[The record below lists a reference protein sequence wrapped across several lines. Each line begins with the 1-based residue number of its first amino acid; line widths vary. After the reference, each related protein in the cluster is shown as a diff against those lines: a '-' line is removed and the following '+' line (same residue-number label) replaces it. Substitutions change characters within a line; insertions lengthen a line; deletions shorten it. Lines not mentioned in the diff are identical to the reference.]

1 MARQNRM
8 EPRPNPETMDDP
20 GAAPLIQVTGVHKR
34 FGRKAVLQG
43 VDLEVGQGEVLALLG
58 ANGAGKTT
66 LIRLIAG
73 LDKPDRGRV
82 ALGGVLQEQAGHEL
96 RRYVGVVSHAPLL
109 YEGLNSLEN
118 LHFFARLYDMSQPAP
133 RIQAVLRAVD
143 LWHRRYD
150 PVRTYSRGMTQRLA
164 IGRAILHDPP
174 VLLLDEPDTGLDQAS
189 AEMLRGL
196 IRQLGGANRAIL
208 LTTHNLDRAVE
219 WADRIALL
227 AEGRIVY
234 QAETARLTPGELK
247 AIYRRLAME
256 QESQGEVAMSLAGA
270 GLDGDGRAS

>member
-1 MARQNRM
+1 MMASETRLAQERSAERM
-8 EPRPNPETMDDP
+8 ADPSPE
-20 GAAPLIQVTGVHKR
+20 APLIQVTGVHKR

-43 VDLEVGQGEVLALLG
+43 VDLSVNQGEVLALLG

-73 LDKPDRGRV
+73 LDRPDRGQV

-109 YEGLNSLEN
+109 YEGLSSLEN
-118 LHFFARLYDMSQPAP
+118 LHFFARLYDMREPAP

-234 QAETARLTPGELK
+234 QAETARLTSQELK

-256 QESQGEVAMSLAGA
+256 QEGTAP
-270 GLDGDGRAS
+270 